1 MKKTSNP
8 GLADIGLTLQK
19 IDLAVYLGWLDVK
32 QRYRRS
38 KVGPFWITISMA
50 VTILMIGL
58 VFSQVLKSDIT
69 TYLPYLAIGIIVWN
83 FVLATVT
90 DSCNAF
96 IDFRQ
101 VILERPLPLFFHII
115 RIVSKNTIIF
125 AHNLVIVPILFL
137 VLHIPI
143 GLDAIY
149 SVFGIVLLLTT
160 LSWVALLLAIV
171 CTRYRDLL
179 QVIVSLMQVVFYFTP
194 VIWMADQIPE
204 RYSALILKYNPFY
217 YLLEL
222 VRGPLLSTPPSIQI
236 WFVSF
241 VMAVG
246 GWVVT
251 LFLFN
256 KYRNRIPYWV

>member
-1 MKKTSNP
+1 MKQSNP
-8 GLADIGLTLQK
+8 GLSDIGLTLQK
-19 IDLAVYLGWLDVK
+19 VDLAVYLGWLDVK
-32 QRYRRS
+32 QMYRRS

-58 VFSQVLKSDIT
+58 VFSQVLKSNIT

-83 FVLATVT
+83 FVLSTVT

-96 IDFRQ
+96 VDFRQ

-137 VLHIPI
+137 VLQVPI
-143 GLDAIY
+143 GIDALY
-149 SVFGIVLLLTT
+149 SVLGIMLLLVT
-160 LSWVALLLAIV
+160 LSWVSLLLAII

-217 YLLEL
+217 YFLEL
-222 VRGPLLSTPPSIQI
+222 VRGPLISNPPSIEI
-236 WFVSF
+236 WLVSLA
-241 VMAVG
+241 MAAA
-246 GWVVT
+246 GWIAT
-251 LFLFN
+251 LLLFN

>member
-1 MKKTSNP
+1 MKKSNP
-8 GLADIGLTLQK
+8 GLADIGQTLQK
-19 IDLAVYLGWLDVK
+19 VDLAVYLGWLDVK

-137 VLHIPI
+137 VLQIPI

-149 SVFGIVLLLTT
+149 SVFGIVLLLAT

-179 QVIVSLMQVVFYFTP
+179 QVIISMMQVVFYFTP

-217 YLLEL
+217 YFLEL
-222 VRGPLLSTPPSIQI
+222 VRGPLLSNPPSAEV
-236 WFVSF
+236 WFVSLG
-241 VMAVG
+241 MAIG
-246 GWVVT
+246 GWIATSFV
-251 LFLFN
+251 FN